1 MELWRTRPSDH
12 SFLLNEWTVD
22 VCSLVQK
29 IGHAKMEN
37 CLGRSYSCVSHQDLL
52 YLNGALHLTQQ
63 RQKQWLITIHQVVS
77 MVAYKEK

>member
-37 CLGRSYSCVSHQDLL
+37 AKVEIVHVFPIMQGFAVFEWCTSSNPATTKTVVDHHSSSS
-52 YLNGALHLTQQ
+52 
-63 RQKQWLITIHQVVS
+63 IHGGL
-77 MVAYKEK
+77 

>member
-37 CLGRSYSCVSHQDLL
+37 AKVEIVHVFPIRICC
-52 YLNGALHLTQQ
+52 
-63 RQKQWLITIHQVVS
+63 I
-77 MVAYKEK
+77 